1 MHPALA
7 QTRLVT
13 AADGDLVAAFHA
25 QCSEANLLRR
35 WGRTRLLPRDLT
47 RLLDQARCWIGL
59 GADGRPLALVCVGP
73 VSREPGVADL
83 GLQVA
88 DDLHRQGIGT
98 ALAWQ
103 ASAVARECGA
113 HTLAAF
119 TQASNTAM
127 LRLMDRLGPTRH
139 TRDGAYVEVRVALDA
154 SAPDPENPPP

>member
-1 MHPALA
+1 M
-7 QTRLVT
+7 T
-13 AADGDLVAAFHA
+13 AADWDLVAAFHA
-25 QCSEANLLRR
+25 QCSETNLLRR

-59 GADGRPLALVCVGP
+59 DADGRPLALVCVGP

-88 DDLHRQGIGT
+88 DDRHRQGIGT

-103 ASAVARECGA
+103 ASAVARASGA
-113 HTLAAF
+113 HTLTAF

-127 LRLMDRLGPTRH
+127 LRLLDRLGPARH
-139 TRDGAYVEVRVALDA
+139 TRDGAYVEVRVALNA
-154 SAPDPENPPP
+154 SAPDPEIPPP

>member
-1 MHPALA
+1 M
-7 QTRLVT
+7 T

-25 QCSEANLLRR
+25 QCSEANLLHR

-88 DDLHRQGIGT
+88 DDRHRQGIGT

-103 ASAVARECGA
+103 ASAVARARGA

-154 SAPDPENPPP
+154 SAPDPEIPPP

>member
-1 MHPALA
+1 M
-7 QTRLVT
+7 VT
-13 AADGDLVAAFHA
+13 AADGDLIAAFHT

-35 WGRTRLLPRDLT
+35 WGRTRLQPRDLT

-88 DDLHRQGIGT
+88 DDRHRQGIGT

-103 ASAVARECGA
+103 ASAVARARGA
-113 HTLAAF
+113 HTLAAY

-154 SAPDPENPPP
+154 SAPDPEIPPP